1 MLRRLLLTS
10 MIAAAVGCGGS
21 TEELPRAAEP
31 ARSPASSEAPAG
43 RVVDVGH
50 KPEGLAFDPVTGI
63 LAVGLTNPDRLAF
76 VDGASGRVL
85 RRVVL
90 PESPRHL
97 SLAGPGGPV
106 LVPAER
112 SDEIL
117 EVSLPGGRV
126 RATPVGRF
134 PHDAAAAGGRLWVG
148 DELGASV
155 SVVEDGRL
163 LAQLAAPIQPG
174 GVAATTDRRHVAV
187 VGVKERAIE
196 VYDSR
201 TLQSRGKADV
211 GIGPTHVAGAGGRF
225 FVVDTRG
232 NALLEVRLDPVRI
245 HRRTHLAGTPYGIA
259 LDRARRRYWVTLTA
273 QNRVAEMTDRR
284 ILRYFPTVRQP
295 NSVAVDPDSGRVF
308 VASRKDGTLQLLDP
322 GRYTD
327 DGTRIR

>member
-1 MLRRLLLTS
+1 
-10 MIAAAVGCGGS
+10 
-21 TEELPRAAEP
+21 
-31 ARSPASSEAPAG
+31 
-43 RVVDVGH
+43 
-50 KPEGLAFDPVTGI
+50 
-63 LAVGLTNPDRLAF
+63 
-76 VDGASGRVL
+76 
-85 RRVVL
+85 
-90 PESPRHL
+90 
-97 SLAGPGGPV
+97 
-106 LVPAER
+106 VPAER